1 MYLKVLNVW
10 CNHKVFNIFL
20 ISKVDC
26 LLFYSLLNYNVYV
39 DIPTMIRIFDI
50 FFSFLGLFFLSP
62 ILVIIFIIGWFDNRS
77 PLFTQIRVGQYQ
89 RSFILFKFR
98 TMPINTLSVATH
110 LARNTK
116 ISPFGSFL
124 RKTKLD
130 EIPQLYNVLIGNM
143 SLVGPRP
150 CLLNQKRLI
159 SERNKRGIFK
169 VKPGITGLAQVSG
182 ITMKNPKLLAITD
195 LEMIKQSNLFYYFY
209 YIFKTIILNIK

>member
-20 ISKVDC
+20 ISKIDC

-116 ISPFGSFL
+116 ISPFGGFL

>member
-116 ISPFGSFL
+116 ISPFGGFL